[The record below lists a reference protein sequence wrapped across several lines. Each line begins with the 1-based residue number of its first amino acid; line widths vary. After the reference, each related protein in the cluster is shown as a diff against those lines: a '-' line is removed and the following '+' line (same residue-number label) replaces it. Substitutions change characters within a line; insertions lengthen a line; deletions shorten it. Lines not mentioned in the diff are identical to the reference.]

1 MMLYSTYNLIVA
13 GFLLLIITFVATTT
27 ASTWILIA
35 SGICCVAMLFS
46 LSVLLLP
53 KIYVHYSGREINIFD
68 LIGLDPN
75 QRPANSGA
83 IFPQSQQQ
91 NNNNASPNQPG
102 MNSDLVYYES
112 GAVTDANVHAA
123 GGGGGSPVSRA
134 TRPAQ
139 EGANCFDEDGSSG
152 AITPATGKTASSAG
166 SLRQATMV
174 APVLVL
180 PRSFYTAN
188 NARRG
193 RHATGNEF
201 S

>member
-13 GFLLLIITFVATTT
+13 GFLLLIITFIATTT

-46 LSVLLLP
+46 LSVLLIP

-83 IFPQSQQQ
+83 IFPQSQH
-91 NNNNASPNQPG
+91 NSSPNQPM

-112 GAVTDANVHAA
+112 GAVTDAHVHAA
-123 GGGGGSPVSRA
+123 GGGSPVGRA
-134 TRPAQ
+134 PRAPQ
-139 EGANCFDEDGSSG
+139 NGDGGDHIDEDGGSSG
-152 AITPATGKTASSAG
+152 AKTPLTGKTASSAG
-166 SLRQATMV
+166 SLRQAAMV
-174 APVLVL
+174 APILVL
-180 PRSFYTAN
+180 PRSFQTKN
-188 NARRG
+188 DARRG
-193 RHATGNEF
+193 RHSTGNEF

>member
-1 MMLYSTYNLIVA
+1 MLYSTYNLIVA

-53 KIYVHYSGREINIFD
+53 KFYVHYSGREINIFD

-83 IFPQSQQQ
+83 VFSQQ
-91 NNNNASPNQPG
+91 NNNLSPNHPD

-112 GAVTDANVHAA
+112 GAVTDVNAHAAAA
-123 GGGGGSPVSRA
+123 GGGRLA
-134 TRPAQ
+134 AQ
-139 EGANCFDEDGSSG
+139 DRGNNIDEDGSSE
-152 AITPATGKTASSAG
+152 AKTPLTGKTASSAG
-166 SLRQATMV
+166 SLRQAAMV
-174 APVLVL
+174 APIMVL
-180 PRSFYTAN
+180 PRSVQTKN
-188 NARRG
+188 DARRG